1 MIYDKVQHCDLV
13 YSENQEVGRY
23 NSDFTRE
30 YMLRRSEQVREAN
43 NGKPV
48 VMVNNL
54 KEFGIGALGLII
66 SLIIAFVLA
75 RVLPCGRH
83 LVFHM
88 GAAFLCGYIGLMKIR
103 SNKSYDKFSYTKDK
117 LAETIAGV
125 LLIVEAIAILVMWF
139 NLPFATDWEC
149 SFFMAGIFLLVMA
162 AYKAVRLVLFLT
174 RSIRIYTR
182 EIEAECIG
190 YVRLRTESTDSDS
203 HTHILWYHSPVF
215 KYMIDGQQMIAF
227 YDTLAAG
234 IDSKIARGPVTIRV
248 NKDNPGSIMNPSL
261 RGTFSSIILIAVF
274 LLIGAF
280 FVYGVLHGGV
290 HGSSIGI

>member
-48 VMVNNL
+48 VLVNNF

-66 SLIIAFVLA
+66 SLIIAFVLT

-88 GAAFLCGYIGLMKIR
+88 GVAFLCGYIGLMKIR

-149 SFFMAGIFLLVMA
+149 SYFMAGIFLFVMA
-162 AYKAVRLVLFLT
+162 AYKAVRLVFFLT

-190 YVRLRTESTDSDS
+190 YVRLRTESTDSDN
-203 HTHILWYHSPVF
+203 HTHIHWHHSPVF
-215 KYMIDGQQMIAF
+215 KRNFRLYRIN
-227 YDTLAAG
+227 
-234 IDSKIARGPVTIRV
+234 RGL
-248 NKDNPGSIMNPSL
+248 PSYRRFL
-261 RGTFSSIILIAVF
+261 RLRSPSRRRTRFQYRYVISRSFSSYTRSRSKDRRMQ
-274 LLIGAF
+274 
-280 FVYGVLHGGV
+280 VYIRARTLTRRPCH
-290 HGSSIGI
+290 S

>member
-66 SLIIAFVLA
+66 SLIIAGALMF
-75 RVLPCGRH
+75 VLPCGKH
-83 LVFHM
+83 IIFHT
-88 GAAFLCGYIGLMKIR
+88 GAAFLCGYIGFVKLT
-103 SNKSYDKFSYTKDK
+103 SSKSYDKYNYLKDR
-117 LAETIAGV
+117 LAETV
-125 LLIVEAIAILVMWF
+125 LGIILITEAVAILVMWF

-149 SFFMAGIFLLVMA
+149 SYFMAGIFLLVMA
-162 AYKAVRLVLFLT
+162 VYRAVDLGMFLT
-174 RSIRIYTR
+174 RGIRIYTR
-182 EIEAECIG
+182 EVDAECIG
-190 YVRLRTESTDSDS
+190 YVRKRTESTDNDN
-203 HTHILWYHSPVF
+203 HTHIHWHHSPVF
-215 KYMIDGQQMIAF
+215 KYMIDGQQLIAF
-227 YDTLAAG
+227 YDTLVSG
-234 IDSKIARGPVTIRV
+234 IDSKVARGPVTIRV

-261 RGTFSSIILIAVF
+261 RGTFGSIVLIAVF

-280 FVYGVLHGGV
+280 FVCGVLRGGV
-290 HGSSIGI
+290 HGSSIGM

>member
-1 MIYDKVQHCDLV
+1 MIYDKVKHCDLV
-13 YSENQEVGRY
+13 YSENQEVGFY

-66 SLIIAFVLA
+66 SLILAFVLTL
-75 RVLPCGRH
+75 VLPCGRH
-83 LVFHM
+83 LIFHM
-88 GAAFLCGYIGLMKIR
+88 GAAFLCGYIGFVKIK
-103 SNKSYDKFSYTKDK
+103 SNSSYDRFIYIKDT
-117 LAETIAGV
+117 LAETIAGI
-125 LLIVEAIAILVMWF
+125 LLITEAVAILVMWF

-149 SFFMAGIFLLVMA
+149 SYFMAGIFLLVMA
-162 AYKAVRLVLFLT
+162 VYKAVGLVMFHT
-174 RSIRIYTR
+174 RGIRIYTR

-190 YVRLRTESTDSDS
+190 YVRKRTESSDADN
-203 HTHILWYHSPVF
+203 HTHIRWYHSPVF

-227 YDTLAAG
+227 YDTLTSG

-248 NKDNPGSIMNPSL
+248 NKNDPGSIMNPSL
-261 RGTFSSIILIAVF
+261 RGTFGSIVLIAVF

-290 HGSSIGI
+290 HGSSIGM